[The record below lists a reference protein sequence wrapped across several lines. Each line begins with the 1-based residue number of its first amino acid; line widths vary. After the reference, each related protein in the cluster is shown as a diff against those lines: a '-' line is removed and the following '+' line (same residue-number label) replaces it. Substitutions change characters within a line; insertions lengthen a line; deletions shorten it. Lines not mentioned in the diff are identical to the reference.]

1 MVFNTTF
8 NNISVTSWRLV
19 LLGEEF
25 RVPKENHD
33 LSQVTGNLYHIIL
46 YPVHLVMNG
55 VQTHNLS
62 DDRH

>member
-1 MVFNTTF
+1 M
-8 NNISVTSWRLV
+8 
-19 LLGEEF
+19 
-25 RVPKENHD
+25 
-33 LSQVTGNLYHIIL
+33 SQVTGNLYHIILYPVHLVMSQVTGSLYHIIL